1 MLLDANLGAG
11 IVFIGAFFLFLVVLI
26 PIVTLGIVFIAVA
39 ISKNKKSKKMELQA
53 AVKESEEAVDSKGD
67 EV

>member
-1 MLLDANLGAG
+1 MLLDANIGAG

-39 ISKNKKSKKMELQA
+39 ISKNKKSKKMEPQA
-53 AVKESEEAVDSKGD
+53 AVKESEEAVDNKGD

>member
-1 MLLDANLGAG
+1 MLLDANIGAG

-39 ISKNKKSKKMELQA
+39 ISKRKKSQKMELQA
-53 AVKESEEAVDSKGD
+53 AMKESEEAVDNKGD

>member
-1 MLLDANLGAG
+1 MLLDANFGAG

-39 ISKNKKSKKMELQA
+39 ISKNKKPKKMEPQA
-53 AVKESEEAVDSKGD
+53 AVKESEEAVDNKGD

>member
-1 MLLDANLGAG
+1 MLLDANFGAG
-11 IVFIGAFFLFLVVLI
+11 IVFIGAIFLFLVVLV

-39 ISKNKKSKKMELQA
+39 ISKNKKSKKMEPQA
-53 AVKESEEAVDSKGD
+53 AVEESEETVDSKVD